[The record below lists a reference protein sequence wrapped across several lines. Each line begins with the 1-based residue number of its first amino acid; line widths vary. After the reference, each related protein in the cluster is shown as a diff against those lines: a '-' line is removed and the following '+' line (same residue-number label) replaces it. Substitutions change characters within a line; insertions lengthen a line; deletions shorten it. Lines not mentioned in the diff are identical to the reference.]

1 MMSGKEIQ
9 KLESEIKELKVE
21 KSKVEKKCA

>member
-21 KSKVEKKCA
+21 KSKAEKKCA